1 MLIGIGIDGNR
12 TDASTL
18 QGKYVALPDIL
29 ELVES
34 ERNVELNAAIEK
46 SLVINALRLDA
57 TRAGGNNEATKDA
70 PCQDLIAIWCLR

>member
-46 SLVINALRLDA
+46 S
-57 TRAGGNNEATKDA
+57 GGSTQTEEQVSNITEL
-70 PCQDLIAIWCLR
+70 P

>member
-1 MLIGIGIDGNR
+1 MGIVIDGTNR

-34 ERNVELNAAIEK
+34 ERNVKLNAAIEK
-46 SLVINALRLDA
+46 S
-57 TRAGGNNEATKDA
+57 GGSTQTEEQVSNISEL
-70 PCQDLIAIWCLR
+70 P